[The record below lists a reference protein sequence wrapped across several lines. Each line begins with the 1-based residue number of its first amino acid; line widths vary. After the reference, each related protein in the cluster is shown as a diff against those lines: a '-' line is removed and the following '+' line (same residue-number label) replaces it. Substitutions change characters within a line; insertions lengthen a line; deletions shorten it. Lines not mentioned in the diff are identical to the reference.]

1 VAIHQQRWP
10 FYPDVSS
17 GQRTLNYE
25 YMNWKLT
32 GVTLES
38 DKYTSIYI
46 LKTVHAVLLIPTA
59 IAASLTFLMKNDVPR
74 IKWLCVLR
82 MQDCGLSPCTQIYA
96 ESEKDLWTSYVTYT
110 NEASG
115 GPQHNQ
121 SRKPQSTNSQFV
133 VHLLPLKS
141 AQYTLLSH
149 MHRNKSS
156 LSTALQ
162 ISGTWHNTLEE
173 SKKLS

>member
-1 VAIHQQRWP
+1 MYQESSG
-10 FYPDVSS
+10 YVSS
-17 GQRTLNYE
+17 E
-25 YMNWKLT
+25 C
-32 GVTLES
+32 
-38 DKYTSIYI
+38 
-46 LKTVHAVLLIPTA
+46 KTVAYHHAPK
-59 IAASLTFLMKNDVPR
+59 SMQN
-74 IKWLCVLR
+74 LR
-82 MQDCGLSPCTQIYA
+82 KTCEQ
-96 ESEKDLWTSYVTYT
+96 SYVTYT

-173 SKKLS
+173 FKKLS

>member
-1 VAIHQQRWP
+1 MTNHQQRWP
-10 FYPDVSS
+10 CYPDVSS
-17 GQRTLNYE
+17 GQTTLNYA

-38 DKYTSIYI
+38 DKYTSMYI
-46 LKTVHAVLLIPTA
+46 SKTVNAVLIPTA
-59 IAASLTFLMKNDVPR
+59 IAAFLTFPMKNDVPR

-96 ESEKDLWTSYVTYT
+96 EFEKDLWTSYVTYT

-121 SRKPQSTNSQFV
+121 SSKPQSTNSQFV

>member
-1 VAIHQQRWP
+1 MTNHQQRWP
-10 FYPDVSS
+10 FYSDVSS
-17 GQRTLNYE
+17 GQRTLNYG
-25 YMNWKLT
+25 YMTWKLT

-38 DKYTSIYI
+38 DKYTSINI
-46 LKTVHAVLLIPTA
+46 SNTVHAVVDTNCYCCFPHISNEEWCT
-59 IAASLTFLMKNDVPR
+59 KNQVAMCSQNAR
-74 IKWLCVLR
+74 
-82 MQDCGLSPCTQIYA
+82 LSPCTQIYA